1 MDSSGMD
8 VYMYVCIYTC
18 HTCTPHTNIHTTMCT
33 YTQIPPHT
41 QIHTYIQTTVC
52 TYTHTY
58 THIHKYIHEYIPLKM
73 KERFGDFLPCVFS
86 SVHVVPASPA
96 MPGTDPS
103 LTSPCQSMSRRRDA
117 GPRPRRNCCFQC
129 QQVSA
134 AFIFK
139 GKTEKPSGYLN
150 KATLLTTSF
159 KN

>member
-1 MDSSGMD
+1 MHIHVPHMHTTHKYTHHHVHVHTDTST
-8 VYMYVCIYTC
+8 YTNTYIYTDHC
-18 HTCTPHTNIHTTMCT
+18 MHIH
-33 YTQIPPHT
+33 
-41 QIHTYIQTTVC
+41 
-52 TYTHTY
+52 THTY

-117 GPRPRRNCCFQC
+117 GPRPRRSCCFQC